1 MNREEL
7 YESIGGIDED
17 LLERS
22 EKTAASGKR
31 VWKVLLPLAACFGVL
46 LLSAA
51 LLGQNFF
58 TVEPTVPTEST
69 EPSQQS
75 TETTQLPTASTI
87 APTTAPTEPVTDG
100 TIPQDSI
107 TTEKYTLFWENEK
120 CYMQGHPE
128 NSNSFEGE
136 TLGKAH
142 YPVFSSLREMQQKLK
157 NGDLAEEEIAELM
170 RYAPKDTNIVEI
182 CNINKLYEAIYPEDI
197 EVEYIMFTGRGYT
210 YELGNGTIGYIYYL
224 CQDDYESLFED
235 EYNFTIGGPFFT
247 VLSVEQVADRNA
259 EVLRYDNGILGME
272 CRRVRYTN
280 ETDHGTQYVLE
291 VYEGDTLSSVNIYG
305 MSNGAYYSVFIAYP
319 EERPSLEWLSSFG
332 LREYVETEVS

>member
-1 MNREEL
+1 MQKVTC
-7 YESIGGIDED
+7 
-17 LLERS
+17 LLI
-22 EKTAASGKR
+22 T
-31 VWKVLLPLAACFGVL
+31 VCCL
-46 LLSAA
+46 LLVLSSCAVTPA
-51 LLGQNFF
+51 KETENSTADVQMQ
-58 TVEPTVPTEST
+58 PTIQST
-69 EPSQQS
+69 EPVGD
-75 TETTQLPTASTI
+75 PTK
-87 APTTAPTEPVTDG
+87 
-100 TIPQDSI
+100 PQDTI

-120 CYMQGHPE
+120 CYMQGHAK

-157 NGDLAEEEIAELM
+157 TGDLAEEEIAELM

-182 CNINKLYEAIYPEDI
+182 CNINKLYEATYPENI
-197 EVEYIMFTGRGYT
+197 AVEYIMYTGRGYS
-210 YELGNGTIGYIYYL
+210 YELGNGTIGYIHYL

-235 EYNFTIGGPFFT
+235 EYNFTIGGPGFT

-280 ETDHGTQYVLE
+280 QTDHGIQYVLE
-291 VYEGDTLSSVNIYG
+291 VYEGDTLSSIRIYG
-305 MSNGAYYSVFIAYP
+305 MNNGAYYSVFLHAP